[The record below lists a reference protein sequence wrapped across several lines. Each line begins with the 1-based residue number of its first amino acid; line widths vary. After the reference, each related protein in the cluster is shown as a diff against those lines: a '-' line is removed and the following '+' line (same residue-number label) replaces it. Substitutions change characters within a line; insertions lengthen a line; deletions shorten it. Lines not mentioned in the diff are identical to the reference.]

1 MSVKIIGID
10 PGNYK
15 TGVAV
20 AEIKGNNFNLLFST
34 VISSKKRPQNLQNIF
49 NSLKEIIEEFKP
61 QEISLES
68 SFFGKNIQSLIR
80 LGEVRGI
87 ILLLSSIYDLKLY
100 EYTPQKVKNAM
111 TGYGWA
117 DKNQVIEMVKYICGV
132 EVKSQDEADAIAVT
146 FCHWINRKN
155 I

>member
-1 MSVKIIGID
+1 MGIKILGID

-20 AEIKGNNFNLLFST
+20 AEIKGNNFNLVFSS
-34 VISSKKRPQNLQNIF
+34 VITSKKRPSNLKNIF
-49 NSLKEIIEEFKP
+49 NSLKDIIETYNP
-61 QEISLES
+61 HEISLES
-68 SFFGKNIQSLIR
+68 SFYGKNIQSLIR
-80 LGEVRGI
+80 LGEVRGV
-87 ILLLSSIYDLKLY
+87 ILLLSSIYNLEIY

-117 DKNQVIEMVKYICGV
+117 DKNHVSEMVKYICGV
-132 EVKSQDEADAIAVT
+132 EVNSQDEADAIAVA

>member
-1 MSVKIIGID
+1 
-10 PGNYK
+10 
-15 TGVAV
+15 
-20 AEIKGNNFNLLFST
+20 
-34 VISSKKRPQNLQNIF
+34 LQLRF
-49 NSLKEIIEEFKP
+49 YL
-61 QEISLES
+61 S
-68 SFFGKNIQSLIR
+68 SFYGKNIQSLIR

-87 ILLLSSIYDLKLY
+87 ILLLSSIYSLDIY

-132 EVKSQDEADAIAVT
+132 EVKSQDEADAIAVA